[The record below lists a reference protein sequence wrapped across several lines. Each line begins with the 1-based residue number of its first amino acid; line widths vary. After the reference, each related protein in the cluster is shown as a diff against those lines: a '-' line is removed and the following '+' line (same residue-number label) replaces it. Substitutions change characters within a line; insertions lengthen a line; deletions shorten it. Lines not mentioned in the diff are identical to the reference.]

1 MNKVKLAGFFLGPLL
16 FALLYY
22 FLPQWSSL
30 NAEACKVLAVA
41 AWMVCWWVT
50 EAVQVFVTALLPMIL
65 FPMLGVMTVSS
76 ATASYGNSVVYLFM
90 GGFILALGLEKHNL
104 HQRIALHLIRRT
116 GTSGNGIIAG
126 FMISTAFI
134 SMWISN
140 TATAIMMFPIAL
152 SITQLISRELSD
164 ISASDKNYTNF
175 ATGLMLAIAYAS
187 SIGGMATIIG
197 TPPNVVMVGLF
208 RETYDTEITFFDW
221 ITTGFPISLAV
232 LIACY
237 VIITRFI
244 FPNRLKN
251 VEGSDQLITQKLRE
265 LGSMTKAE
273 RLVLIVFFLT
283 SFCWIFRPYVNAVL
297 LALLGEPNSGRV
309 LLDDTVIAMAGGLLM
324 FSVPVNIRKHE
335 FILSWED
342 TKRLPWGILILFGG
356 GICLARSLE
365 EVKLIQMIGE
375 GIAAHG
381 QVNLWLLVAILAV
394 ISLLLTELMSNV
406 ALTTI
411 FVPVVFGIA
420 DAFGYPPLT
429 LALPVTFAAS
439 CAFMLP
445 ISTPPNAVMYAS
457 GYVRLNDMIRAGM
470 VLNVVAL
477 AIIVLLSMWLA

>member
-1 MNKVKLAGFFLGPLL
+1 MNKVKFAGFFIGPLL
-16 FALLYY
+16 FALLYF

-30 NAEACKVLAVA
+30 SPEACKVLAVA

-50 EAVQVFVTALLPMIL
+50 EAVQVFVTALIPMIF
-65 FPMLGVMTVSS
+65 FPMLGVMTVGS

-104 HQRIALHLIRRT
+104 HQRIALHLIKRT

-126 FMISTAFI
+126 FMISTAVI

-152 SITQLISRELSD
+152 SITQLISKELSD
-164 ISASDKNYTNF
+164 HTASEKNYRNF
-175 ATGLMLAIAYAS
+175 AIGLMLAIAYAS

-208 RETYDTEITFFDW
+208 RETYDTEITFFQW
-221 ITTGFPISLAV
+221 IKIGLPVSLAV
-232 LIACY
+232 LVACY
-237 VIITRFI
+237 VIITGLI

-251 VEGSDQLITQKLRE
+251 VEGSGELINRKLKE
-265 LGSMTKAE
+265 LGNMSRAE
-273 RLVLIVFFLT
+273 RLVLMVFFLT
-283 SFCWIFRPYVNAVL
+283 SFCWVFRPYVNAAL
-297 LALLGEPNSGRV
+297 LALLGETDSSRV
-309 LLDDTVIAMAGGLLM
+309 VVDDTVIAMAGGLLM
-324 FSVPVNIRKHE
+324 FSIPVDIKKHE

-375 GIAAHG
+375 GIAAQGHI
-381 QVNLWLLVAILAV
+381 NLWLLVAILAA
-394 ISLLLTELMSNV
+394 IALFLTELMSNV

-420 DAFGYPPLT
+420 EAFGYPPLV

-439 CAFMLP
+439 CAFTLP

-457 GYVRLNDMIRAGM
+457 GYVRLNDMIKAGI

-477 AIIVLLSMWLA
+477 AIIVLLSMVFV